1 MTSQDKK
8 FRVIVLANQAKE
20 AVTEALVTFRPWLAS
35 NATIVAEP
43 DFEKLDAKA
52 ASELPAADLA
62 IVLGGDGTIL
72 ALARQMLPLEIP
84 LLGVNFGKLG
94 FMADFSIEDLKRH
107 WPLIV
112 SGQCRVTRRVMI
124 HATVFDAKTAW
135 HVGDPLPEKVHF
147 ETVAMNDVVLTAGP
161 PYRMIELQLI
171 IDPSRNNGYPTTM
184 SGDGVIF
191 STPSGSTAYN
201 LAAGGPIVS
210 PEVDGFC
217 ITPICPHSLSFRPLV
232 IPASSATILR
242 LNEANE
248 GTTLVIDG
256 QIPIKMTTG
265 LQVLLRRDKRA
276 LRLIQNPDLSYL
288 KLLAKKLHWAARPR
302 AR

>member
-1 MTSQDKK
+1 M
-8 FRVIVLANQAKE
+8 
-20 AVTEALVTFRPWLAS
+20 TFRPWLAER
-35 NATIVAEP
+35 AQIVAEP
-43 DFEKLDAKA
+43 SIATLDAKA
-52 ASELPAADLA
+52 ASELPEADLA

-84 LLGVNFGKLG
+84 MLGVNFGKLG
-94 FMADFSIEDLKRH
+94 FMADFSLEDLKRH

-112 SGQCRVTRRVMI
+112 SRQCRVTRRVMI
-124 HATVFDAKTAW
+124 HATVFDAKLPW
-135 HVGDPLPEKVHF
+135 YLGDPLPEQIHF

-161 PYRMIELQLI
+161 PFRMIELQLI
-171 IDPSRNNGYPTTM
+171 IDPTRSNGHPTTM
-184 SGDGVIF
+184 SCDGLIF
-191 STPSGSTAYN
+191 ATPSGSTAYN

-232 IPASSATILR
+232 IPGSSATVLR
-242 LNEANE
+242 LNAANE

-256 QIPIKMTTG
+256 QIPIKMTAG
-265 LQVLLRRDKRA
+265 LQVLLRRDARA
-276 LRLIQNPDLSYL
+276 LHLIQNPDLSYL
-288 KLLAKKLHWAARPR
+288 RLLAKKLHWAARPR

>member
-1 MTSQDKK
+1 M
-8 FRVIVLANQAKE
+8 
-20 AVTEALVTFRPWLAS
+20 VTFRPWLEKHAQ
-35 NATIVAEP
+35 IVAEP
-43 DFEKLDAKA
+43 NIETLDAQA
-52 ASELPAADLA
+52 AAQLPEADLA

-94 FMADFSIEDLKRH
+94 FMADFSLEDLKHH

-112 SGQCRVTRRVMI
+112 SGQCRATTRVMI
-124 HATVFDAKTAW
+124 HAAVFDAQTHW
-135 HVGDPLPEKVHF
+135 NVGDPLPEKIHF

-161 PYRMIELQLI
+161 PYRMIEIQLI
-171 IDPSRNNGYPTTM
+171 IDPTRNNGHPTTM

-201 LAAGGPIVS
+201 LASGGPIVS

-232 IPASSATILR
+232 IPGSSATILR
-242 LNEANE
+242 LIEANE

-256 QIPIKMTTG
+256 QIPVKMSAG
-265 LQVLLRRDKRA
+265 QQVLLRRDDRA